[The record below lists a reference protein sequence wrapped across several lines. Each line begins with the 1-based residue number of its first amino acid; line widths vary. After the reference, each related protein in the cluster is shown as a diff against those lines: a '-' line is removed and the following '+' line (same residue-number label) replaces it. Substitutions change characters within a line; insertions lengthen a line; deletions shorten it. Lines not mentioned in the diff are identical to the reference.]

1 MKIPSSDKEEKS
13 FEDTVNQVRS
23 ELDNALGLVKEEVN
37 KAVPFV
43 FERIQVY
50 FKHIPDANRVIDICL
65 PFVRSILHVL
75 VHEISHV
82 VVENVIQELDL
93 SVRDKCL
100 VYEVMARFI
109 ERRLSSEL
117 KDELDLKM
125 VIVESFEEQVSE
137 LSRYPELASLKI
149 DEEEYKRAYEGFWRG
164 VEEGKSPEK
173 LAEIVLK
180 MKTKRE

>member
-1 MKIPSSDKEEKS
+1 
-13 FEDTVNQVRS
+13 
-23 ELDNALGLVKEEVN
+23 
-37 KAVPFV
+37 
-43 FERIQVY
+43 
-50 FKHIPDANRVIDICL
+50 
-65 PFVRSILHVL
+65 
-75 VHEISHV
+75 
-82 VVENVIQELDL
+82 
-93 SVRDKCL
+93 
-100 VYEVMARFI
+100 MARFI

-117 KDELDLKM
+117 KDELDLKT
-125 VIVESFEEQVSE
+125 VIVESFEEQMSE

>member
-13 FEDTVNQVRS
+13 FEDTVNQVRG

-37 KAVPFV
+37 KAVLFV

-100 VYEVMARFI
+100 VY
-109 ERRLSSEL
+109 
-117 KDELDLKM
+117 
-125 VIVESFEEQVSE
+125 
-137 LSRYPELASLKI
+137 
-149 DEEEYKRAYEGFWRG
+149 GFC
-164 VEEGKSPEK
+164 
-173 LAEIVLK
+173 
-180 MKTKRE
+180 